1 MITLV
6 NKTTGE
12 SINVSKTTFNG
23 ENVVGKKVFTARFF
37 NKYTMLTKVS
47 ETPEGYPVMVISD
60 EWEVAKTERKPR
72 TPKPATPATKPEA
85 VPANEAT
92 PTEATPAQPDV
103 VPAPTEEKPTEEK
116 PAQKPRRGKRTTKPA
131 ADVVPTTEEQPA
143 TNTDTTPADVAPV
156 PAATPTQSAV
166 VDAFS
171 ALTPLFAGVEK
182 NVVAAVFA
190 KLQPVIDELKA
201 TAATHAQRVVV
212 TTADGQEHNVE
223 GVTCSDFADIVQDV
237 NEGFAPYMFGAA
249 GCGKSHTARQ
259 VADALGLDFYECSQL
274 QFAHEVKGYGDAA
287 GNFVPTPFYNAFT
300 KGGILFL
307 DEWDRTEV
315 QCTTVLNT
323 AMATGSFD
331 FPVVG
336 NKKAHP
342 NFRVIAA
349 GNTAMTG
356 ADLEYTAANVV
367 DASSRD
373 RFVFYRM
380 QYDRRVELP
389 VMANNDAELVDF
401 MEDVRRAIDKTKV
414 SMLASYRTTRYLEA
428 RKENK
433 QAALRRG
440 LFKGLDTDEVR
451 MIYGA
456 LEHKENEWAVAV
468 ASMIK

>member
-72 TPKPATPATKPEA
+72 TTKPATKPEA
-85 VPANEAT
+85 VPASEAT

-103 VPAPTEEKPTEEK
+103 VP
-116 PAQKPRRGKRTTKPA
+116 
-131 ADVVPTTEEQPA
+131 TTEGQPA

-223 GVTCSDFADIVQDV
+223 GVTCADFADIVQDV

-274 QFAHEVKGYGDAA
+274 QFAHEVRGYGDAA

-456 LEHKENEWAVAV
+456 LEHKENEWAEAV